1 MKNPVSVVDFQHR
14 DWSDIPVE
22 QIGEGIRR
30 QMIWGERLMVC
41 RLHFA
46 PHVVT
51 AVHSHPH
58 EQITI
63 VDKGRVLFTVDG
75 RQREASA
82 GDVLHFPSGI
92 RHGATILDEEV
103 VLIDI
108 FSPVREDFLPDL
120 SRRSSYL
127 SEESE
132 GG

>member
-1 MKNPVSVVDFQHR
+1 MPSSLLR
-14 DWSDIPVE
+14 PSSIPTAH
-22 QIGEGIRR
+22 IGEGIER

-41 RLHFA
+41 RLRLA

-63 VDKGRVLFTVDG
+63 VEKGRVRFVVDG
-75 RQREASA
+75 HERIATG

-92 RHGATILDEEV
+92 RHGATMLDDEV

-108 FSPVREDFLPDL
+108 FTPLREDFLPEQADGD
-120 SRRSSYL
+120 R
-127 SEESE
+127 
-132 GG
+132 